1 MCNLAVINA
10 TKQLYKGPRGGLY
23 WLDEKGKKHYIKEN
37 STSDRSDSSQQ
48 DDKDSLSER
57 GKDEIT
63 CPFDKKN
70 KILVSGLVC
79 EECWFQEQLKLKG
92 GQYL

>member
-23 WLDEKGKKHYIKEN
+23 WLDEKGKKHYVS
-37 STSDRSDSSQQ
+37 STSDRYDSSQQ

-57 GKDEIT
+57 RKDE

>member
-48 DDKDSLSER
+48 DDNDSLS
-57 GKDEIT
+57 
-63 CPFDKKN
+63 
-70 KILVSGLVC
+70 
-79 EECWFQEQLKLKG
+79 
-92 GQYL
+92 

>member
-23 WLDEKGKKHYIKEN
+23 WLDEKGKKHYVKEAP
-37 STSDRSDSSQQ
+37 TSDRSASFLQNN
-48 DDKDSLSER
+48 KDSLSGRRE
-57 GKDEIT
+57 DEIT

>member
-23 WLDEKGKKHYIKEN
+23 WLDEKGKKHYVS
-37 STSDRSDSSQQ
+37 STSDRLDSPKQANQ
-48 DDKDSLSER
+48 DTLSRRET
-57 GKDEIT
+57 DEIV

-70 KILVSGLVC
+70 KILVSGLIC

>member
-1 MCNLAVINA
+1 MLLSNFI
-10 TKQLYKGPRGGLY
+10 KGLGGGLY

-48 DDKDSLSER
+48 DDKDSLSKR

>member
-1 MCNLAVINA
+1 MYNLAVINA

-23 WLDEKGKKHYIKEN
+23 WLDEKGKKHYIS

-48 DDKDSLSER
+48 DDKDSLSKR
-57 GKDEIT
+57 GKDEIA

-70 KILVSGLVC
+70 KILVSGLIC

>member
-23 WLDEKGKKHYIKEN
+23 WLDEKGKKHYVKE
-37 STSDRSDSSQQ
+37 SPTSDRSDSSKQTNQ
-48 DDKDSLSER
+48 DTLSRR
-57 GKDEIT
+57 GKDEIA

-70 KILVSGLVC
+70 KIFVSGLVC